1 MAALLAVALVD
12 SWAVGPPNLR
22 YMYRPP
28 QRSPEP
34 VSREFRQVWST
45 TLDDMVMTT
54 LTLGNEGSVHCGGY
68 GMFELTTHVL
78 GYNQNGYRGEHHLNG
93 TGRVA
98 ETYWSPNR
106 LKYRIDSPNAATL
119 IVNQNFYP
127 GWRVMSGRG
136 EVYSDDGQL
145 AVRVPP
151 GQQEV
156 ELGFRPAYLFPSML
170 LSLLAAAAT
179 VLLWWKRL
187 KYEKLSTRGEP
198 VVEIAATSNVS
209 NSL

>member
-1 MAALLAVALVD
+1 MKPWGPRIVTTLLVIALVD
-12 SWAVGPPNLR
+12 SWTVGPPNLR

-34 VSREFRQVWST
+34 VSPAFRQVWSDS
-45 TLDDMVMTT
+45 LDDMVMTT
-54 LTLGNEGSVHCGGY
+54 LTFGNEGSIHCGGY

-78 GYNQNGYRGEHHLNG
+78 GFNQYGYRGEYHVNG
-93 TGRVA
+93 SGVAA

-106 LKYRIDSPNAATL
+106 LRYRVDTLAGATL

-127 GWRVMSGRG
+127 GWRVTSGRG
-136 EVYSDDGQL
+136 ELYSENGQL

-156 ELGFRPAYLFPSML
+156 ELLFRPTHLFSSL
-170 LSLLAAAAT
+170 IFSLLAVAASG
-179 VLLWWKRL
+179 LSWWKDL
-187 KYEKLSTRGEP
+187 
-198 VVEIAATSNVS
+198 
-209 NSL
+209 